1 MSVHEAYNAWA
12 GSYDDDR
19 NLTRDLDRQAT
30 SALLGEQRYRAML
43 ELGCGTGKNT
53 ALFARLAGAV
63 QALDFS
69 EGMLRQA
76 RAKLQHEHVRFEQAD
91 LTRPWPCPDASVDL
105 VSANLVL
112 EHIED
117 LGFIFGE
124 AARCLAPG
132 GQLFVSE
139 LHPFKQYLG
148 SKARYQQGETTA
160 EIPAFVHHL
169 SDFLGAA
176 EAHGL
181 SLRSLREWWHAE
193 DTALPPRLLT
203 LLFEKTAQQGVRR
216 EA

>member
-12 GSYDDDR
+12 GSYDDDH

-30 SALLGEQRYRAML
+30 SELLAGRRYRAIL
-43 ELGCGTGKNT
+43 EAGCGTGKNT
-53 ALFARLAGAV
+53 ALFAQLGEAV

-76 RAKLQHEHVRFEQAD
+76 RAKLQHEHVRFVQAD
-91 LTRPWPCPDASVDL
+91 LTRRWPCPDQSFDL
-105 VSANLVL
+105 VSTNLVL

-124 AARCLAPG
+124 AARCLEPG
-132 GQLFVSE
+132 GRCFVSE

-169 SDFLGAA
+169 SDFLSAA
-176 EAHGL
+176 EGHGL
-181 SLRSLREWWHAE
+181 RLLGLKEWWHQE
-193 DTALPPRLLT
+193 DAGLPPRLLT
-203 LLFEKTAQQGVRR
+203 LLFENGA
-216 EA
+216 